1 MVWDASGGDLAGVS
15 GVYRGHAGVE
25 RFFYRSMAWDLGMTY
40 MGILHDQ
47 KLNNDFQLQGGI
59 IFYAAY

>member
-1 MVWDASGGDLAGVS
+1 MSLGAGI
-15 GVYRGHAGVE
+15 E
-25 RFFYRSMAWDLGMTY
+25 RFFFRSMAWDLGLTY

-47 KLNNDFQLQGGI
+47 NLNNGFQLQGGI